1 MEKPTDLYPF
11 PPKPEWFML
20 HATNMQHTSTN
31 LTTSAGVD
39 NELEIPEHPD
49 SSFTK
54 MTAVQYQ
61 DYLVAH
67 KDWVDSVSQLK
78 TRYHNAAVVRR
89 SLERFKQVVS
99 YYESPNHSTP
109 ASGSPPP
116 VQVTTPEFLATVRSD
131 LKQPTMPTVSQKPHQ
146 AEKRANK
153 RAANDMRTKVKA
165 NAYKAQAEILSEKT
179 VPVIKAQRLAVQ
191 HLAEL
196 RPLHKAEEVAAKS
209 AATRAKHIAKSS
221 PDLVP
226 EVKPDD
232 GWKLVTRKKGDVSK
246 ILATTTKMGA
256 AGTQL
261 HHANV
266 QGDPALIRGAGRLL
280 AATTRAPV
288 TTGGR

>member
-67 KDWVDSVSQLK
+67 KDWVDSVASLK
-78 TRYHNAAVVRR
+78 ARYHNDAVVRR
-89 SLERFKQVVS
+89 SLERFVQVVS
-99 YYESPNHSTP
+99 YYEPIDHSGS

-116 VQVTTPEFLATVRSD
+116 VTVQTAGLLATVRSD
-131 LKQPTMPTVSQKPHQ
+131 LKVPHVHPVSQKPHQ

-153 RAANDMRTKVKA
+153 KAASDARTKVKA
-165 NAYKAQAEILSEKT
+165 NAYKAQAEILAAKT

-191 HLAEL
+191 TLAEL

-209 AATRAKHIAKSS
+209 AATRAALIAKSS

-288 TTGGR
+288 STGGR

>member
-1 MEKPTDLYPF
+1 MENPTDLYPF

-31 LTTSAGVD
+31 ISTPPGLHDDV
-39 NELEIPEHPD
+39 EFPEHPD

-54 MTAVQYQ
+54 MSSVQYQ

-67 KDWVDSVSQLK
+67 KDWVDSVSKLK
-78 TRYHNAAVVRR
+78 SRYHNAAIVRR
-89 SLERFKQVVS
+89 SLQSYTQRVA
-99 YYESPNHSTP
+99 YYESPDHSTG
-109 ASGSPPP
+109 AAATPPP
-116 VQVTTPEFLATVRSD
+116 VTYTAPDFIGTIVSTQKTPHL
-131 LKQPTMPTVSQKPHQ
+131 PTLSSKPHQ
-146 AEKRANK
+146 AEKRVNK

-165 NAYKAQAEILSEKT
+165 NAYKAQAEILAEKT

-209 AATRAKHIAKSS
+209 AATRAALIAKSS

-232 GWKLVTRKKGDVSK
+232 GWKLVTRKKGDITK

-266 QGDPALIRGAGRLL
+266 QGDPALIRGAGKLL

-288 TTGGR
+288 ATGGR

>member
-1 MEKPTDLYPF
+1 MEKPTDLYPI

-49 SSFTK
+49 SSFNK

-67 KDWVDSVSQLK
+67 KDWANSVALLK
-78 TRYHNAAVVRR
+78 LQYHNDAVVRR
-89 SLERFKQVVS
+89 SLEKFKQVVA
-99 YYESPNHSTP
+99 YYEPLDHS
-109 ASGSPPP
+109 ASASVTPPP
-116 VQVTTPEFLATVRSD
+116 VIVKTAGMQATLRSHLKEFHVPKLS
-131 LKQPTMPTVSQKPHQ
+131 SKPHQ
-146 AEKRANK
+146 AEKRVNK
-153 RAANDMRTKVKA
+153 KAANDMRTKVKA
-165 NAYKAQAEILSEKT
+165 NAYKAQAEILAEKT

-191 HLAEL
+191 TLAEL

-209 AATRAKHIAKSS
+209 AATRASLIAKSS

-288 TTGGR
+288 STGGR

>member
-1 MEKPTDLYPF
+1 MDLYPF

-39 NELEIPEHPD
+39 NEVEIPEHPD

-61 DYLVAH
+61 DYLTAH
-67 KDWVDSVSQLK
+67 KDWVESVSQLK
-78 TRYHNAAVVRR
+78 SRYHNAAVVRR
-89 SLERFKQVVS
+89 SLDRFKQVVS
-99 YYESPNHSTP
+99 YYEP
-109 ASGSPPP
+109 ADRSGPAGGSPPP
-116 VQVTTPEFLATVRSD
+116 VSIATPDFKATVLTV
-131 LKQPTMPTVSQKPHQ
+131 LKVPTVPSISSKPHQ

-153 RAANDMRTKVKA
+153 KAAFDMRTKVKA
-165 NAYKAQAEILSEKT
+165 NAYKAQAEILASKT

-191 HLAEL
+191 NLAEL

-209 AATRAKHIAKSS
+209 AATRASLIAKSS

-232 GWKLVTRKKGDVSK
+232 GWKLVTRKKGDVTK

-256 AGTQL
+256 AGSQL

-288 TTGGR
+288 STGGR